1 LPLLRR
7 RINKLKKYT
16 TRCRKMR
23 KSEIQRAAKTE
34 AAGVVRKTVEY
45 GMNFYRYLPGC
56 LERQAKYKGNYYLF
70 VPDSSLNNTTSISF
84 TFLNLVS
91 LVIKISVLFKI
102 ADAIWRASGVLIL

>member
-1 LPLLRR
+1 MSRFEDEVAAKGWRWGQWWWRRGGRSDWPGAELPLLRR

-56 LERQAKYKGNYYLF
+56 LERQA
-70 VPDSSLNNTTSISF
+70 
-84 TFLNLVS
+84 
-91 LVIKISVLFKI
+91 
-102 ADAIWRASGVLIL
+102 